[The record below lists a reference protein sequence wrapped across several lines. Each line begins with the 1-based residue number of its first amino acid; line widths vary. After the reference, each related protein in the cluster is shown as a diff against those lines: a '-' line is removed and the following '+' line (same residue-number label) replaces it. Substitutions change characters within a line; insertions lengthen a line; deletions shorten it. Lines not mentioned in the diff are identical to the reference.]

1 MLNVLDNNNSKKKFT
16 SLQDFRKG
24 VDAYKLFACPKFF
37 SKEYIQLC
45 RPYSVMSVNTYS
57 NAITLPMGIAY
68 LGSVLEKANY
78 NVSMID
84 ALGTSR
90 NQIKTSD
97 CGTYNYQGLNDDEII
112 SKINT
117 KTKIFGISLMFSQE
131 WVPHRELIKKI
142 KKKFPHLIIVAG
154 GEHPTAMPEYI
165 LNDCPEIDYLI
176 LGEGEFTFLELVYN
190 LASNKNVNK
199 VSGIAFKSK
208 NIFRNN
214 GLSKRIAYIND
225 IPWPAWHLFNVECYF
240 SSNWTMGIS
249 RGRNMPILGTRG
261 CPYQCTFCS
270 NPRMWTT
277 RYTMRNVKDVVDEID
292 FLIKKYNTNSI
303 EFYDLTAIVKKEWI
317 LDFCNELDKRNIN
330 ISWQLPSGTR
340 SEALDFDT
348 LSAIYRTG
356 CDLLVYAPE
365 SGSENSLKMIKKKLK
380 LKNLTKS
387 AQTAVKIGHNVKINM
402 IIGFPHETYKDVFK
416 SIFYGIKM
424 ALIGVHDCN
433 YATFTPYPGSE
444 VYDELLNNNKIRK
457 PSDSYFTDL
466 LVQFDLTKATS
477 YCDNISGRMLSLLRF
492 VALSSYYITVYL
504 RYPNRIFRI
513 LRIIFDRKFMPD
525 SVFEQRISDIF
536 ARKKLLKENSN

>member
-1 MLNVLDNNNSKKKFT
+1 
-16 SLQDFRKG
+16 
-24 VDAYKLFACPKFF
+24 
-37 SKEYIQLC
+37 
-45 RPYSVMSVNTYS
+45 
-57 NAITLPMGIAY
+57 
-68 LGSVLEKANY
+68 
-78 NVSMID
+78 
-84 ALGTSR
+84 
-90 NQIKTSD
+90 
-97 CGTYNYQGLNDDEII
+97 
-112 SKINT
+112 
-117 KTKIFGISLMFSQE
+117 
-131 WVPHRELIKKI
+131 
-142 KKKFPHLIIVAG
+142 
-154 GEHPTAMPEYI
+154 
-165 LNDCPEIDYLI
+165 
-176 LGEGEFTFLELVYN
+176 
-190 LASNKNVNK
+190 
-199 VSGIAFKSK
+199 
-208 NIFRNN
+208 
-214 GLSKRIAYIND
+214 
-225 IPWPAWHLFNVECYF
+225 
-240 SSNWTMGIS
+240 
-249 RGRNMPILGTRG
+249 
-261 CPYQCTFCS
+261 
-270 NPRMWTT
+270 
-277 RYTMRNVKDVVDEID
+277 MRNVKDVVDEID

>member
-1 MLNVLDNNNSKKKFT
+1 MLEAVNKQKFT
-16 SLQDFRKG
+16 MHQDFRSG
-24 VDAYKLFACPKFF
+24 IDAYKKFKCPKIFLG
-37 SKEYIQLC
+37 KHIQLC
-45 RPYSVMSVNTYS
+45 RPYAVMSVNTYS

-68 LGSVLEKANY
+68 LGAVLEKANFS
-78 NVSMID
+78 VKMID
-84 ALGTSR
+84 ALGSSR
-90 NQIKTSD
+90 NKIRTSK
-97 CGTYNYQGLNDDEII
+97 CGTYNFQGLDDDEII
-112 SKINT
+112 RRIDP

-142 KKKFPHLIIVAG
+142 KKKFPDIIIVAG

-165 LNDCPEIDYLI
+165 LKDCKEIDYII
-176 LGEGEFTFLELVYN
+176 LGEGEFTFLELVHRIASKKQIQDTAG
-190 LASNKNVNK
+190 LAFFDRNKKFTNT
-199 VSGIAFKSK
+199 
-208 NIFRNN
+208 

-225 IPWPAWHLFNVECYF
+225 IPWPAWHLFNVESYF
-240 SSNWTMGIS
+240 SGNWTMGIS

-277 RYTMRNVKDVVDEID
+277 RYTMRNVTDVVNEIQ
-292 FLIKKYNTNSI
+292 FLIQQYNANSI

-317 LDFCNELDKRNIN
+317 LEFCKELENRKIN

-348 LSAIYRTG
+348 LSAIYKTG

-365 SGSENSLKMIKKKLK
+365 SGSENSLKLIKKKLK

-402 IIGFPHETYKDVFK
+402 IIGFPHENYFDIFK

-444 VYDELLNNNKIRK
+444 IYDELLEKKKISK
-457 PSDSYFTDL
+457 PSDKYFTDL
-466 LVQFDLTKATS
+466 LVQFDLTRSTS
-477 YCDNISGRMLSLLRF
+477 YCEKIPGKMLSFLRF
-492 VALSSYYITVYL
+492 LALSSYYTTVYL
-504 RYPNRIFRI
+504 RYPNRVMRIF
-513 LRIIFDRKFMPD
+513 RIIFDRKFMAD

>member
-37 SKEYIQLC
+37 CKEYIQLC

-112 SKINT
+112 SKINP

-208 NIFRNN
+208 NIFINN

-277 RYTMRNVKDVVDEID
+277 RYTMRNVKDVVDEIE

-387 AQTAVKIGHNVKINM
+387 AKTAVKIGHNVKINM

-444 VYDELLNNNKIRK
+444 VYDELLNNKKIRK